1 MHAPDDRPALSVV
14 VPCHNERG
22 GVDQLR
28 RALTRLAA
36 ALAARGWQSE
46 FLLVDDASSDD
57 TLARLRGA
65 FAGDPTVRVLRHR
78 RNQGVAGAIQTGLR
92 AARHPLAA
100 SIDADCSYDP
110 LLLVDMLPLLDED
123 TALVTASPYHPRG
136 AVEGV
141 PAWRLALSRLAS
153 RLYGALLRNR
163 LHCYTS
169 CFRLYRRAAVA
180 GESLRFTGF
189 AGVPELLWRVDRRG
203 LRCREYPATLRRRR
217 YDQSKMRLARA
228 LGEHARLLL
237 LIAAQRVGLSRLFTE
252 KLISTYPRK

>member
-1 MHAPDDRPALSVV
+1 MSAPDDRRGLSVV
-14 VPCHNERG
+14 VPCYNERG
-22 GVDQLR
+22 GVDQLHH
-28 RALTRLAA
+28 ALQRLAA
-36 ALAARGWQSE
+36 ALAGRGWRAE

-57 TLARLRGA
+57 TLGLLRRR
-65 FAGDPTVRVLRHR
+65 FAGDPAVRVLHHR
-78 RNQGVAGAIQTGLR
+78 RNRGVAGAIQTGLR

-141 PAWRLALSRLAS
+141 PGWRLALSRLAS
-153 RLYGALLRNR
+153 RLYGVLLRNR

-169 CFRLYRRAAVA
+169 CFRLYRRALVA
-180 GESLRFTGF
+180 DERLCFTGF

-217 YDQSKMRLARA
+217 HGQSKMRLARA

-237 LIAAQRVGLSRLFTE
+237 LIAGERSGMYKLFTG
-252 KLISTYPRK
+252 KLFSICPRK